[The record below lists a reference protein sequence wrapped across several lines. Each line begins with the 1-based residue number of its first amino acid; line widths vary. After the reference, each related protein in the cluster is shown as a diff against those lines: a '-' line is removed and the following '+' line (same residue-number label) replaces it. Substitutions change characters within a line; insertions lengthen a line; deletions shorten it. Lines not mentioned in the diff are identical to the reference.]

1 VILAPKDSHPT
12 GKSKD
17 HELKLSEAEGFAAI
31 ALLAVRADGVVVPE
45 EAAGLA
51 TTLARM
57 RLYKGW
63 TAAKVS
69 STLNKLM
76 DVLKKEGNEVVL
88 KAAVASLR
96 DELRETAY
104 AVASDLI
111 MADHVVLDLEEVQL
125 QKIQKELGLTKER
138 AARIFEIL
146 SVKNRG

>member
-1 VILAPKDSHPT
+1 M
-12 GKSKD
+12 SKEKGRD
-17 HELKLSEAEGFAAI
+17 HEPKLTEAEGFAAI

-63 TAAKVS
+63 TSAKVS
-69 STLNKLM
+69 STLNKL
-76 DVLKKEGNEVVL
+76 VELLKKEGNDVVL
-88 KAAVASLR
+88 RVAVASLR

-104 AVASDLI
+104 AVAADLI

-125 QKIQKELGLTKER
+125 QKIQKELGLSKER

-146 SVKNRG
+146 MVKNRG